1 MELEAAAAD
10 VPDELRHVR
19 LHAVGGGEGWR
30 GRSTGRPA
38 RQFRNGSQPDRRG
51 RVLDRRCDG
60 RVEGADGRPL
70 GQTATA
76 CLRQPFVALSRCKL
90 LLLFGRSIEPLLR
103 AQIEMRVW
111 AEAVFQSVHQ
121 QFSVPIYGGEYTRR
135 GSNLD
140 LAKIPLAASNMTYIA
155 ERLQTAKANPGVRA
169 ASIIE
174 ELCSHEAAPGGFYDD
189 LGELGDQQH
198 LVLKVNPVGQADC
211 RGLADYTIVTVSPS
225 SQYYDVPSSSGA
237 LTAGKKDH
245 KSRAPPKL
253 PANTTRQ
260 LLTYVEIRGDRGIRM
275 AMRYPIVKAGSYV
288 ATVVTGGGHAE
299 FSINGGRTVQAGELA
314 KGKKTTVALPG
325 TLSGTTEIQWF
336 SNSTLEVYELW
347 LTPAKE

>member
-1 MELEAAAAD
+1 
-10 VPDELRHVR
+10 
-19 LHAVGGGEGWR
+19 
-30 GRSTGRPA
+30 
-38 RQFRNGSQPDRRG
+38 
-51 RVLDRRCDG
+51 
-60 RVEGADGRPL
+60 
-70 GQTATA
+70 
-76 CLRQPFVALSRCKL
+76 
-90 LLLFGRSIEPLLR
+90 
-103 AQIEMRVW
+103 MRVW

-225 SQYYDVPSSSGA
+225 SQYYDVP
-237 LTAGKKDH
+237 K
-245 KSRAPPKL
+245 
-253 PANTTRQ
+253 
-260 LLTYVEIRGDRGIRM
+260 I
-275 AMRYPIVKAGSYV
+275 
-288 ATVVTGGGHAE
+288 
-299 FSINGGRTVQAGELA
+299 
-314 KGKKTTVALPG
+314 
-325 TLSGTTEIQWF
+325 
-336 SNSTLEVYELW
+336 
-347 LTPAKE
+347 